1 MDSSVVS
8 SYRKFI
14 ENYPIVRKFWSTE
27 APLTMVHGDCH
38 IGNMSFFKNDDK
50 KMWFFDMQC
59 VAAEHCMRDIAYHLI
74 ACFNDGELT
83 DEIEEELIQYYL
95 EYLNQ
100 HLSQSESGLSYEEAY
115 FHYRVHSFWCL
126 TAFVISAGASD
137 LMAGAVSRVVLPRIS
152 RNMLRIEASGAL
164 DAVLGKYE

>member
-38 IGNMSFFKNDDK
+38 IGNMSFFNNDDK

-83 DEIEEELIQYYL
+83 DEIEEELRSQQANFERDVGRLRKQYERRGRAL
-95 EYLNQ
+95 RAAKAAKEAARE
-100 HLSQSESGLSYEEAY
+100 QSS
-115 FHYRVHSFWCL
+115 
-126 TAFVISAGASD
+126 
-137 LMAGAVSRVVLPRIS
+137 
-152 RNMLRIEASGAL
+152 
-164 DAVLGKYE
+164 